1 MSLSPPEVVSPAGT
15 VQQDFLAS
23 VVVFLVA
30 LPLCMG
36 IAIASGVPVSA
47 GLITGIVG
55 GIVVGALAGCP
66 LQVSGPAAGLTVI
79 VYQAVQTFGLDM
91 LGIIVLMAGIIQI
104 LAGLLKVGTW
114 FRAVSPAVV
123 RGMLAGIGVL
133 ILASQFHVM
142 FDKSPQSSGIKNLI
156 AIPSTVMQSLGAAG
170 FPDSAERGSQKEQ
183 IAAMRKLQSKQR
195 ALRGQVL
202 DHVTAAKIAARDAV
216 KVMPVDLSPFADQQ
230 SQIITELQA
239 TSDSLA
245 TAYQADHPRVVSLKT
260 MVDETITAARE
271 SERVLKTSHDEL
283 IASALDATN
292 KKFDT
297 LFGGVKNNFLAAIV
311 GIVTIL
317 TLILWKSFAPQKLQL
332 VPPGLVAVLVGTGL
346 AAFLIMPILYV
357 DVPTSMVDEIHFPKW
372 SMLESAPWG
381 ALIPAALL
389 MAVVASAETLLCCT
403 AVDQMQNGP
412 RTQYDKEL
420 VAQGLGNFLCGLYGA
435 LPMTGVIVRSTANI
449 QAGGKTRL
457 SAILHGV
464 WLLVFVVGLS
474 WLLKMIPTACLAAI
488 LVYTGFKLID
498 IKSIK
503 QLRAFGWGE
512 VGIYFATLSVI
523 VCKDLLSGVM
533 VGFGLAIAK
542 LLYTFSHLETKLKTS
557 ADGKSATLNLYGS
570 ATFIRLP
577 QFAKA
582 IESIPRGTNLH
593 IDLDGLDYIDHACLD
608 LMMTWAKQHRATG
621 GDVTVDW
628 DSLHLMVRQTP
639 ELVAR

>member
-1 MSLSPPEVVSPAGT
+1 MSPTPPEVVSPAGT

-47 GLITGIVG
+47 GLITGIIG

-104 LAGLLKVGTW
+104 VAGLLKVGTW

-142 FDKSPQSSGIKNLI
+142 FDKAPQSSGIKNLM

-170 FPDSAERGSQKEQ
+170 FPQSAERGSQKEQ
-183 IAAMRKLQSKQR
+183 IAAMRKLQRQQ
-195 ALRGQVL
+195 QVL
-202 DHVTAAKIAARDAV
+202 KVHVSDRLTAAKGT
-216 KVMPVDLSPFADQQ
+216 PVDLAPFADQQ
-230 SQIITELQA
+230 SKIITELQA
-239 TSDSLA
+239 TSVALA
-245 TAYQADHPRVVSLKT
+245 KAYQADHPRVASLKT

-271 SERVLKTSHDEL
+271 SERILKASDTEHT
-283 IASALDATN
+283 ASALDATN

-297 LFGGVKNNFLAAIV
+297 LFGGVKNNFLAAIIGV
-311 GIVTIL
+311 VTML
-317 TLILWKSFAPQKLQL
+317 TLILWKSFAPKKLQL

-346 AAFLIMPILYV
+346 ALFLIMPILYV

-381 ALIPAALL
+381 ALFPAALL

-457 SAILHGV
+457 STILHGV

-474 WLLKMIPTACLAAI
+474 WVLRMIPTACLAAI
-488 LVYTGFKLID
+488 LVYTGFKLVD
-498 IKSIK
+498 IKTIR
-503 QLRAFGWGE
+503 QLRSFGWGE
-512 VGIYFATLSVI
+512 VGIYFATVSVI

-557 ADGKSATLNLYGS
+557 ADGKSATLTLYGS
-570 ATFIRLP
+570 ATFVRLP

-593 IDLDGLDYIDHACLD
+593 IDLEGLDYIDHACLD
-608 LMMTWAKQHRATG
+608 LMLSWSKQHEATG
-621 GDVTVDW
+621 GEVTVDW
-628 DSLHLMVRQTP
+628 RSLHLMVRQTP
-639 ELVAR
+639 ELASR

>member
-1 MSLSPPEVVSPAGT
+1 MSPSQPDVVSPGGT

-91 LGIIVLMAGIIQI
+91 LGIIVLLAGIIQI

-183 IAAMRKLQSKQR
+183 IAAMRKLQRQQ
-195 ALRGQVL
+195 QVL
-202 DHVTAAKIAARDAV
+202 KVRVSDRITAAKDT
-216 KVMPVDLSPFADQQ
+216 PVDLASFAVEQAK
-230 SQIITELQA
+230 IVTELQA
-239 TSDSLA
+239 TSNSLA
-245 TAYQADHPRVVSLKT
+245 KAYQADHPRVASLKT

-271 SERVLKTSHDEL
+271 SERILKSSDTEHT
-283 IASALDATN
+283 ASALDATN
-292 KKFDT
+292 KRFDT
-297 LFGGVKNNFLAAIV
+297 LFGGVKNNFLAAII
-311 GIVTIL
+311 GIVTVL
-317 TLILWKSFAPQKLQL
+317 TLILWKSFAPKKLQL
-332 VPPGLVAVLVGTGL
+332 IPPGLVAVLVGTGL
-346 AAFLIMPILYV
+346 AVFLIMPILYV

-403 AVDQMQNGP
+403 AVDQSQNGP

-449 QAGGKTRL
+449 QAGGRTRL

-474 WLLKMIPTACLAAI
+474 WVLRLIPTACLAAI
-488 LVYTGFKLID
+488 LVYTGFKLVD
-498 IKSIK
+498 FKTIK

-582 IESIPRGTNLH
+582 IESIPRGTLLH

-628 DSLHLMVRQTP
+628 ESLHLMVRQTP

>member
-1 MSLSPPEVVSPAGT
+1 MSTPQPTVAGT
-15 VQQDFLAS
+15 ASTIQQDVLAS

-91 LGIIVLMAGIIQI
+91 LGIIVLMAGILQI

-142 FDKSPQSSGIKNLI
+142 FDKAPQSSGIKNLI

-170 FPDSAERGSQKEQ
+170 FPASTERGSQKEQ
-183 IAAMRKLQSKQR
+183 IAAMRKLQRQQQS
-195 ALRGQVL
+195 LRVHVL
-202 DHVTAAKIAARDAV
+202 DRMTAAKDA
-216 KVMPVDLSPFADQQ
+216 PVDLASFATEQ
-230 SQIITELQA
+230 SKIITELQA

-245 TAYQADHPRVVSLKT
+245 KAYQADHPRVASLKT
-260 MVDETITAARE
+260 MVDETITTARE
-271 SERVLKTSHDEL
+271 SEVVLNSSDKEHV
-283 IASALDATN
+283 AAALDATN
-292 KKFDT
+292 KKFET
-297 LFGGVKNNFLAAIV
+297 LFGGVKNNFLAAII
-311 GIVTIL
+311 GIVTVL
-317 TLILWKSFAPQKLQL
+317 TLILWKSFAPKKLQL
-332 VPPGLVAVLVGTGL
+332 IPPGLVAVLVGTGL
-346 AAFLIMPILYV
+346 AVFLVMPILYV
-357 DVPTSMVDEIHFPKW
+357 DVPVSMVDEIHFPKW

-381 ALIPAALL
+381 ALFPAALL

-488 LVYTGFKLID
+488 LVYTGFKLVD
-498 IKSIK
+498 IKTIK
-503 QLRAFGWGE
+503 NLRSFGWSE
-512 VGIYFATLSVI
+512 VGIYAATVSVI

-542 LLYTFSHLETKLKTS
+542 LLYTFSHLETKLQMS
-557 ADGKSATLNLYGS
+557 PDGKSAVLHLYGA
-570 ATFIRLP
+570 ATFVRLP

-582 IESIPRGTNLH
+582 IESIPRGTDLHVNLE
-593 IDLDGLDYIDHACLD
+593 GLDYIDHACLD
-608 LMMTWAKQHRATG
+608 LMMSWSKQHEDTG
-621 GDVTVDW
+621 GEVTVDW
-628 DSLHLMVRQTP
+628 HSLHLMVRQTP
-639 ELVAR
+639 ELASR

>member
-1 MSLSPPEVVSPAGT
+1 MSPTPPEVVSPAGT

-47 GLITGIVG
+47 GLITGIIG

-104 LAGLLKVGTW
+104 VAGLLKVGTW

-142 FDKSPQSSGIKNLI
+142 FDKAPQSSGIKNLM

-170 FPDSAERGSQKEQ
+170 FPQSAERGSQKEQ
-183 IAAMRKLQSKQR
+183 IAAMRKLQRQQ
-195 ALRGQVL
+195 QVL
-202 DHVTAAKIAARDAV
+202 KVHVSDRLTAAKGT
-216 KVMPVDLSPFADQQ
+216 PVDLAPFADQQ
-230 SQIITELQA
+230 SKIITELQA
-239 TSDSLA
+239 TSVALA
-245 TAYQADHPRVVSLKT
+245 KAYQADHPRVASLKT

-271 SERVLKTSHDEL
+271 SERILKASDTEHT
-283 IASALDATN
+283 ASALDATN

-297 LFGGVKNNFLAAIV
+297 LFGGVKNNFLAAIIGV
-311 GIVTIL
+311 VTML
-317 TLILWKSFAPQKLQL
+317 TLILWKSFAPKKLQL

-346 AAFLIMPILYV
+346 ALFLIMPILYV

-381 ALIPAALL
+381 ALFPAALL

-420 VAQGLGNFLCGLYGA
+420 VAQGLGNFLCGLLGA

-457 SAILHGV
+457 STILHGV

-474 WLLKMIPTACLAAI
+474 WVLRMIPTACLAAI
-488 LVYTGFKLID
+488 LVYTGFKLVD
-498 IKSIK
+498 IKTIR
-503 QLRAFGWGE
+503 QLRSFGWGE
-512 VGIYFATLSVI
+512 VGIYFATVSVI

-557 ADGKSATLNLYGS
+557 ADGKSATLTLYGS
-570 ATFIRLP
+570 ATFVRLP

-593 IDLDGLDYIDHACLD
+593 IDLEGLDYIDHACLD
-608 LMMTWAKQHRATG
+608 LMLSWSKQHEATG
-621 GDVTVDW
+621 GEVTVDW
-628 DSLHLMVRQTP
+628 RSLHLMVRQTP
-639 ELVAR
+639 ELASR

>member
-1 MSLSPPEVVSPAGT
+1 MSPSQPEVVSPGGT

-142 FDKSPQSSGIKNLI
+142 FDRAPQSSGIKNLI
-156 AIPSTVMQSLGAAG
+156 AIPSTIMQSLGAAG

-183 IAAMRKLQSKQR
+183 IAAMRKLQRQQ
-195 ALRGQVL
+195 QVL
-202 DHVTAAKIAARDAV
+202 KVHVSDRITAAKDT
-216 KVMPVDLSPFADQQ
+216 PVDLAPFAVEQAK
-230 SQIITELQA
+230 IVTELQA

-245 TAYQADHPRVVSLKT
+245 IAYQADHPRVASLKE
-260 MVDETITAARE
+260 MVDETIATARD
-271 SERVLKTSHDEL
+271 SERVLQ
-283 IASALDATN
+283 ASDKEHAATALKATN
-292 KKFDT
+292 DRFDT
-297 LFGGVKNNFLAAIV
+297 LFGGVKNNFLAAIIGV
-311 GIVTIL
+311 VTML
-317 TLILWKSFAPQKLQL
+317 TLILWKSFAPKKLQL
-332 VPPGLVAVLVGTGL
+332 IPPGLVAVLVGTGL
-346 AAFLIMPILYV
+346 AVFLVMPILYV

-449 QAGGKTRL
+449 QAGGRTRL

-474 WLLKMIPTACLAAI
+474 WVLKMIPTACLAAI
-488 LVYTGFKLID
+488 LVYTGFKLVD
-498 IKSIK
+498 IKTIK
-503 QLRAFGWGE
+503 NLRSFGWSE
-512 VGIYFATLSVI
+512 VGIYAATVSVI

-582 IESIPRGTNLH
+582 IESIPRGTDLH

-628 DSLHLMVRQTP
+628 ESLHLMVRQTP
-639 ELVAR
+639 ELVSR